1 MNKEDHDIKM
11 ILDREYQ
18 DGDIVEFDF
27 EPNSLDVHDFH
38 TVTLVGVIS
47 GILIEEEGRIYNIQI
62 RDNGRKI
69 FGNVT
74 IPEDQINRR
83 IDQVVM

>member
-1 MNKEDHDIKM
+1 MNKDDNDIDI
-11 ILDREYQ
+11 ILRREYQ
-18 DGDIVEFDF
+18 DGDIVEFNF

-38 TVTLVGVIS
+38 TVTLVGTVS
-47 GILIEEEGRIYNIQI
+47 GILIGDERIYIVQI

-69 FGNVT
+69 VGSVT